1 MKRLA
6 VCLSLLLHALASHA
20 ADEVIDVAIYR
31 GPGVGGA
38 GPEALLKTLSS
49 RPLEFTARFI
59 TPEEVR
65 AGVLRDF
72 DVVVFPGGSGSRQAE
87 GLGGDGREVVR
98 EFVRN
103 GGGYVGICAGCYLA
117 CENYSWSLKILDA
130 KTKSQKWKRGTKVLE
145 LGFTEEAKPLL
156 DLETAGV
163 KYANGP
169 VMEPAGS
176 PDLPDFTTLAVF
188 KTETAENGTPAGI
201 QVNSPAILS
210 GTFGKG
216 RVVGISPHPEQSERL
231 DDVVPRLLRWTVSG
245 E

>member
-1 MKRLA
+1 MKALVCGFSLA
-6 VCLSLLLHALASHA
+6 LLAIAPLTAE
-20 ADEVIDVAIYR
+20 EVIDVAIYR
-31 GPGVGGA
+31 GPGVGGS
-38 GPEALLKTLSS
+38 GPDALLKTLSA
-49 RPLEFTARFI
+49 RPAEFTARFV
-59 TPEEVR
+59 TPEEIR
-65 AGVLRDF
+65 AGVLREF
-72 DVVVFPGGSGSRQAE
+72 DALIFPGGSGSRQAE

-103 GGGYVGICAGCYLA
+103 GGGYLGICAGCYLA

-145 LGFTEEAKPLL
+145 LDFTEEAKPLL

-176 PDLPDFTTLAVF
+176 PDLPNFTTLAVF

-210 GTFGKG
+210 GTYGEG
-216 RVVGISPHPEQSERL
+216 RVVGISPHPEQSEGL
-231 DDVVPRLLRWTVSG
+231 EHIVPRLLRWSITG